1 MPYFV
6 ILSVV
11 NHLFIFQDILFLNSF
26 LKKECFKLSKED
38 FMELIKLVLPYC
50 FGMSLR

>member
-1 MPYFV
+1 MHYFV

-26 LKKECFKLSKED
+26 LKKSDLSFPK
-38 FMELIKLVLPYC
+38 KT
-50 FGMSLR
+50 SWN